1 MMWKLMIKCSK
12 LWNEKKDRHAISLS
26 HTYLFKLK
34 ASMPHKLSLQAFNTR
49 TVFLTKSNS
58 NKHDSY
64 MCTLSGNSRLFTCST
79 WPSISPSIRPR
90 RSWDSWWLLAP
101 PPEAAPGCPTVGD
114 PWRTCSPQ
122 LLPLPLLKN
131 RIKFSSKL
139 PVLNIHETCLL
150 SYVSAMYYSLS
161 LINLIMLTL
170 LFLPVPFFNSNTCF
184 IFTQLIS

>member
-1 MMWKLMIKCSK
+1 MFFYWNNQHCEHEWNEIIQHQFQMMWKLMIKCSK

-79 WPSISPSIRPR
+79 SPSISPSEELG
-90 RSWDSWWLLAP
+90 LLVIASSSTR
-101 PPEAAPGCPTVGD
+101 GCTRLSDCRGSLED
-114 PWRTCSPQ
+114 M
-122 LLPLPLLKN
+122 
-131 RIKFSSKL
+131 FSSA
-139 PVLNIHETCLL
+139 
-150 SYVSAMYYSLS
+150 SASS
-161 LINLIMLTL
+161 ST
-170 LFLPVPFFNSNTCF
+170 
-184 IFTQLIS
+184 